1 MKVEVEEEE
10 VVVGRRGQTRVG
22 GVGVV
27 VVVGAA
33 FTPRGHR

>member
-1 MKVEVEEEE
+1 MKVEEEEE

-22 GVGVV
+22 GVVGV
-27 VVVGAA
+27 A